1 MGPIEIGFDMESMSI
16 TVGPPPK
23 ELCLTT
29 DEEKLLEIVMGFLAN
44 SVDILMV
51 GVEKR
56 SYDYTSLI
64 YGGLNDFFRFKYTS
78 RTKWVSLR
86 LPISIQK
93 ENMGNPLFAAQ
104 KNKNQLHW
112 KSSLSS
118 LSDLE
123 ALKPYIIASCV
134 P

>member
-1 MGPIEIGFDMESMSI
+1 MSI
-16 TVGPPPK
+16 QISFDFENMVPIVGEPVK
-23 ELCLTT
+23 ELSLFA
-29 DEEKLLEIVMGFLAN
+29 DEENLLKIVIGFLAD
-44 SVDILMV
+44 SVDISMV

-56 SYDYTSLI
+56 SNDYTSLI
-64 YGGLNDFFRFKYTS
+64 YGGLNDFLRFKYS
-78 RTKWVSLR
+78 PRTKWISLR
-86 LPISIQK
+86 LPAAIQK
-93 ENMGNPLFAAQ
+93 ENMENTLFAAQ
-104 KNKNQLHW
+104 KNKKQLHW